1 MDVDLQAGQRIPFEP
16 LEAAPGIK
24 YKAIPGTAYGAGLRV
39 SEVAS
44 LKVDNIDSTPML
56 IRVEQG
62 IQSFN
67 QLAPP

>member
-1 MDVDLQAGQRIPFEP
+1 MDVDLQAGQRIPVEP

-24 YKAIPGTAYGAGLRV
+24 YKANLGTAYGAGLRV

-44 LKVDNIDSTPML
+44 LKVDNIDSLPML
-56 IRVEQG
+56 IRVERG

-67 QLAPP
+67 